1 MNGRGDGGQ
10 VGVVPATPVCVE
22 TKSPDRVGKA
32 PSGAVTSPGR
42 LVGPGLGV
50 AIADFAYYLPAGVI
64 TNADLAKMVDTS
76 NEWIVERTGIR
87 SRHRAATEEATS
99 DLAYHAATRALERA
113 GVSASELDMLV
124 VATAT
129 PDSPVPST
137 ACLLQ
142 SRLGAWRAAAIDVNA
157 GCSGFL
163 YALHTAACFVRA
175 GAARRVLVLGAETLT
190 RVTDY
195 SDRRSCILFGDG
207 AGAAIVTTP
216 GLAAEKSTHTG
227 GARNGTGAGRS
238 GQWLDLVYS
247 SLGSD
252 GAECGL
258 IDIPGG
264 GSRRPASAETVQGK
278 EHFLRLDGTAVFR
291 QAVRRMS
298 EAAREALEAT
308 GLTAADI
315 AWILP
320 HQANARIVTAVSDA
334 LGIDPAR
341 AMLDMAETGTT
352 SAASIPITLGRARDS
367 GQLRSGQRI
376 LMLAFG
382 AGLTWACEV
391 WQVREG

>member
-1 MNGRGDGGQ
+1 M
-10 VGVVPATPVCVE
+10 AE
-22 TKSPDRVGKA
+22 SKA
-32 PSGAVTSPGR
+32 GTSAGR

-64 TNADLAKMVDTS
+64 TNEDLAKMVDTS

-99 DLAYHAATRALERA
+99 DLAFHAANRAMERA
-113 GVSASELDMLV
+113 GVLAADLDVLL

-142 SRLGAWRAAAIDVNA
+142 ARLGAWRAAAMDLNA

-195 SDRRSCILFGDG
+195 TDRRSCILFGDG
-207 AGAAIVTTP
+207 AGAAIVTSP
-216 GLAAEKSTHTG
+216 ALAAVGH
-227 GARNGTGAGRS
+227 AGRA
-238 GQWLDLVYS
+238 QWLDLVYS
-247 SLGSD
+247 SLGTD
-252 GAECGL
+252 GAEATL

-264 GSRRPASAETVQGK
+264 GSRRPASAETVSEKQ
-278 EHFLRLDGTAVFR
+278 HYLRLDGTAVFR
-291 QAVRRMS
+291 QAVRRMT

-308 GLTAADI
+308 GLTASDI

-341 AMLDMAETGTT
+341 AMLDMAETGNT

-367 GQLRSGQRI
+367 GQLRDGQRI

>member
-1 MNGRGDGGQ
+1 MTVLESAAGSS
-10 VGVVPATPVCVE
+10 A
-22 TKSPDRVGKA
+22 S
-32 PSGAVTSPGR
+32 R
-42 LVGPGLGV
+42 LVGDSLNV
-50 AIADFAYYLPAGVI
+50 AISGFAYYLPKGVI

-99 DLAYHAATRALERA
+99 DLALHAARRALDRA
-113 GVSASELDMLV
+113 GVTAADLDMIL

-129 PDSPVPST
+129 PDSPVPATS
-137 ACLLQ
+137 CLLQ
-142 SRLGAWRAAAIDVNA
+142 ASLGAGRAAAMDLNA

-163 YALHTAACFVRA
+163 YALHTGACFVRA
-175 GAARRVLVLGAETLT
+175 GAAQRVLVVGAETLT

-207 AGAAIVTTP
+207 AGAAVMTTP
-216 GLAAEKSTHTG
+216 RLATPNAALGPAQRMELLFT
-227 GARNGTGAGRS
+227 
-238 GQWLDLVYS
+238 
-247 SLGSD
+247 SLGTD
-252 GAECGL
+252 GHEAAL

-264 GSRRPASAETVQGK
+264 GSRHPASEQTVRGK
-278 EHFLRLDGTAVFR
+278 QHYLRLDGTAVFR

-315 AWILP
+315 DWILP
-320 HQANARIVTAVSDA
+320 HQANARIVTAVADQV
-334 LGIDPAR
+334 GISHDR
-341 AMLDMAETGTT
+341 AMLDMAETGNT

-367 GQLRSGQRI
+367 GMLRDGQRI

-382 AGLTWACEV
+382 AGLTWACQI
-391 WQVREG
+391 WRVRAG